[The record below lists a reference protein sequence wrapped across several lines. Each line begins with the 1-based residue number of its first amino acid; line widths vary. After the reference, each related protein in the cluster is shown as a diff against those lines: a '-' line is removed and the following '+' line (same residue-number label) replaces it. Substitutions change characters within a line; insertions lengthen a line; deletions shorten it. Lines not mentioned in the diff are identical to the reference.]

1 MSFTRQAWFRFGY
14 KLTALVLLSYT
25 AAAGFALTL
34 PRVTGLEQSSR
45 SLFFHLPMWFAM
57 YTMMLVSLGWSS
69 AYLRGQRL
77 AADRRAREAAIV
89 AVWFGVLGLLTG
101 ILWSRVTWGQP
112 LPDTYPAAW
121 WVWDPKQTGALMAL
135 LIYAGY
141 LVLRSSVDE
150 VSERARVAAI
160 FNIFAFATIPALTYI
175 VPRALQ
181 GLPPGAEGDTL
192 AFDRAYRQVLYP
204 AFLGF
209 ILLAFWL
216 MELRVRLSDVRTRL
230 WERRSEPAPA
240 TSPLEVQRTAESPQQ
255 R

>member
-1 MSFTRQAWFRFGY
+1 MALTQHPWFRIAY
-14 KLTALVLLSYT
+14 KLLALVLLSYT
-25 AAAGFALTL
+25 ALAGFLLTL
-34 PRVTGLEQSSR
+34 PRVEGLEQSSR

-57 YTMMLVSLGWSS
+57 YTMMLVSLGWSI
-69 AYLRGQRL
+69 AYLRGNRL
-77 AADRRAREAAIV
+77 AADRRARESALV
-89 AVWFGVLGLLTG
+89 AVFFGILGLLTG
-101 ILWSRVTWGQP
+101 ILWSRVTWGQT
-112 LPDTYPAAW
+112 LPDTDPAAW

-175 VPRALQ
+175 VPRSLQ
-181 GLPPGAEGDTL
+181 GLHPGAEGDTL
-192 AFDRAYRQVLYP
+192 DFDQAYRQVLYP

-216 MELRVRLSDVRTRL
+216 LELRVRLSDLRTRL
-230 WERRSEPAPA
+230 WERQTSAPPPKAPLDIQRSA
-240 TSPLEVQRTAESPQQ
+240 
-255 R
+255 